1 MTSDSQGAPP
11 VLPPLVL
18 PEPGLARSEAIVDLG
33 AIRHNIRTLVDR
45 APSAQVMG
53 VLKADAYGH
62 GAVPAAHAALAGG
75 ATWLGC
81 AFPSEALAVR
91 AAGITAPLLAWL
103 LTPGEDLTAP
113 VAAGI
118 DLGVSSLA
126 LLESAIG
133 AARSVGGSV
142 RIHLEIDTGL
152 SRGGATV
159 ADWRALVGAAAA
171 AAAEGAVHIAGIWSH
186 FANADIP
193 GDPSIRSQ
201 LDVFRAAVADAAAVG
216 VRPDLLHIANSAAAL
231 TAPSAHF
238 DMVRAGIAT
247 YGLSPSPEVGRAVD
261 LGLIP
266 AMTLQT
272 HVALAKRV
280 PAGSGVSYGHRYR
293 TDRETTLAL
302 IPLGYADGIPR
313 SATNIGEVQLG
324 GVRRRIAGTVCMDQ
338 FILDV
343 HDDDVAAGD
352 QVLLF
357 GPGRDGEPTADDW
370 ALALDTIGYEI
381 VTRIGTRT
389 PRTYRP
395 LDA

>member
-1 MTSDSQGAPP
+1 MTSPLEP
-11 VLPPLVL
+11 VLAQ
-18 PEPGLARSEAIVDLG
+18 PGLARSEAFVDLG
-33 AIRHNIRTLVDR
+33 AIRHNIRTLAAA
-45 APSAQVMG
+45 APTAQVMG

-75 ATWLGC
+75 AAWLGV
-81 AFPSEALAVR
+81 AFPSEALALR

-113 VAAGI
+113 VAAGV
-118 DLGVSSLA
+118 DLGISSLA

-133 AARSVGGSV
+133 AARTVGRDV
-142 RIHLEIDTGL
+142 RVHLEIDTGL
-152 SRGGATV
+152 SRGGATI
-159 ADWRALVGAAAA
+159 AGWRALVSAAAA
-171 AAAEGAVHIAGIWSH
+171 AAAEGVVHIAGIWSH
-186 FANADIP
+186 FANADVP
-193 GDPSIRSQ
+193 GDPSIDKQ

-231 TAPSAHF
+231 TAPHAHF
-238 DMVRAGIAT
+238 DLIRAGIAT
-247 YGLSPSPEVGRAVD
+247 YGLSPSPAVGRAAD

-266 AMTLQT
+266 AMTLRT

-302 IPLGYADGIPR
+302 IPLGYADGVPR
-313 SATNIGEVQLG
+313 SATNIGEVLVG

-338 FILDV
+338 FVLDV
-343 HDDDVAAGD
+343 QDDDVAAGD
-352 QVLLF
+352 EVLLF
-357 GPGRDGEPTADDW
+357 GPGTDGEPTADDW
-370 ALALDTIGYEI
+370 AIALDTIGYEI
-381 VTRIGTRT
+381 VTRIGGRT

-395 LDA
+395 LDT

>member
-1 MTSDSQGAPP
+1 MTSPLEP
-11 VLPPLVL
+11 VLAQ
-18 PEPGLARSEAIVDLG
+18 PGLARSEAFVDLG
-33 AIRHNIRTLVDR
+33 AIRHNIRTLASA
-45 APSAQVMG
+45 APTAQVMG

-75 ATWLGC
+75 AAWLGV
-81 AFPSEALAVR
+81 AFPSEALALR

-113 VAAGI
+113 VAAGV
-118 DLGVSSLA
+118 DLGISSLA

-133 AARSVGGSV
+133 AARTVGRDV
-142 RIHLEIDTGL
+142 RVHLEIDTGL

-159 ADWRALVGAAAA
+159 AGWRALVSAAAA
-171 AAAEGAVHIAGIWSH
+171 AAAEGVVHIAGIWSH
-186 FANADIP
+186 FANADVP
-193 GDPSIRSQ
+193 GDPSIDKQ

-231 TAPSAHF
+231 TAPHAHF
-238 DMVRAGIAT
+238 DLIRAGIAT
-247 YGLSPSPEVGRAVD
+247 YGLSPSPAVGRAAD

-266 AMTLQT
+266 AMTLRT

-302 IPLGYADGIPR
+302 IPLGYADGVPR
-313 SATNIGEVQLG
+313 SATNIGEVLVG

-338 FILDV
+338 FVLDV
-343 HDDDVAAGD
+343 QDDDVAAGD
-352 QVLLF
+352 EVLLF
-357 GPGRDGEPTADDW
+357 GPGTDGEPTADDW
-370 ALALDTIGYEI
+370 AIALDTIGYEI
-381 VTRIGTRT
+381 VTRIGGRT

-395 LDA
+395 LDT

>member
-1 MTSDSQGAPP
+1 MTSPLEP
-11 VLPPLVL
+11 VLAQ
-18 PEPGLARSEAIVDLG
+18 PGLARSEAFVDLG
-33 AIRHNIRTLVDR
+33 AIRHNIRTLAAA
-45 APSAQVMG
+45 APTAQVMG

-75 ATWLGC
+75 AAWLGV
-81 AFPSEALAVR
+81 AFPSEALALR

-113 VAAGI
+113 VAAGV
-118 DLGVSSLA
+118 DLGISSLA

-133 AARSVGGSV
+133 AARTVGRDV
-142 RIHLEIDTGL
+142 RVHLEIDTGL

-159 ADWRALVGAAAA
+159 AGWRALVSAAAA
-171 AAAEGAVHIAGIWSH
+171 AAAEGVVHIAGIWSH
-186 FANADIP
+186 FANADVP
-193 GDPSIRSQ
+193 GDPSIDKQ

-231 TAPSAHF
+231 TAPHAHF
-238 DMVRAGIAT
+238 DLIRAGIAT
-247 YGLSPSPEVGRAVD
+247 YGLSPSPAVGRAAD

-266 AMTLQT
+266 AMTLRT

-302 IPLGYADGIPR
+302 IPLGYADGVPR
-313 SATNIGEVQLG
+313 SATNIGEVLVG

-338 FILDV
+338 FVLDV
-343 HDDDVAAGD
+343 QDDDVAAGD
-352 QVLLF
+352 EVLLF
-357 GPGRDGEPTADDW
+357 GPGTDGEPTADDW
-370 ALALDTIGYEI
+370 AIALDTIGYEI
-381 VTRIGTRT
+381 VTRIGGRT

-395 LDA
+395 LDT